1 MVKLRQNFVSS
12 REPKLLNEIIFIFT
26 LDELK
31 RFNSFR
37 SWVKE
42 TLFCLSAHLYLG
54 EVLAIG
60 CAWSLEIQKVKSLL
74 AVKALVHLL
83 YFLVLGCGLFLLLFS
98 TFFVL
103 LGFLHNVLNK

>member
-31 RFNSFR
+31 WFYCFR

-42 TLFCLSAHLYLG
+42 TLFCLSAHLG

-74 AVKALVHLL
+74 AVEALVHLL